1 MCFQVTDTQKQ
12 GNTILHSG
20 VLIEGNLKV
29 GATLKARVDEQW
41 RLATVRNH
49 SATHLLHAALRR
61 VLGDHVAQ
69 KGSLVEP
76 QRLRF
81 DFSHDQPLTD
91 EQLVELENLVNA
103 WVLANEETQSSEMAL
118 DDALNSGVLFK
129 IVSETGTASG
139 VRRITALTGEAAI
152 EWMRHLDQSLLLVAD
167 RLKTD
172 RDGVDAKLSAVLNR
186 SREVEKELER
196 LKTKLANTQGGE
208 LADQAVVIEGFKVL
222 AARVEGADAKTLRES
237 VDNLKAKLG
246 TAVIV
251 LAAVNQQKVSLVAG
265 VTKEG
270 VERLPA
276 GTLVNFVAEQ
286 VGGRGGGR
294 ADLAQAGGNEP
305 SRVDEALASVP
316 GWVIE
321 QLS

>member
-1 MCFQVTDTQKQ
+1 M
-12 GNTILHSG
+12 
-20 VLIEGNLKV
+20 
-29 GATLKARVDEQW
+29 
-41 RLATVRNH
+41 
-49 SATHLLHAALRR
+49 
-61 VLGDHVAQ
+61 
-69 KGSLVEP
+69 
-76 QRLRF
+76 
-81 DFSHDQPLTD
+81 
-91 EQLVELENLVNA
+91 
-103 WVLANEETQSSEMAL
+103 
-118 DDALNSGVLFK
+118 
-129 IVSETGTASG
+129 
-139 VRRITALTGEAAI
+139 
-152 EWMRHLDQSLLLVAD
+152 
-167 RLKTD
+167 
-172 RDGVDAKLSAVLNR
+172 
-186 SREVEKELER
+186 
-196 LKTKLANTQGGE
+196 
-208 LADQAVVIEGFKVL
+208 IEGFKVL

-305 SRVDEALASVP
+305 SRVDEALAAVP